1 MFSLCLRQPLTV
13 HLQSVGLKK
22 FLVAI
27 SMTGIIAHVSRG
39 HLGDVQRAVISKVL
53 PVRESEGEKKQTL
66 IDLKQWCCCCSGA
79 AVMVKGI

>member
-1 MFSLCLRQPLTV
+1 MLTVSVQQPLTV

-27 SMTGIIAHVSRG
+27 SVTGIIAHVSRG

-53 PVRESEGEKKQTL
+53 PERERERKQLLLT
-66 IDLKQWCCCCSGA
+66 
-79 AVMVKGI
+79 

>member
-1 MFSLCLRQPLTV
+1 MLTVSVRQPLTV

-27 SMTGIIAHVSRG
+27 SVTGIIAHVSRG

-53 PVRESEGEKKQTL
+53 PERERERKQLLLT
-66 IDLKQWCCCCSGA
+66 
-79 AVMVKGI
+79 